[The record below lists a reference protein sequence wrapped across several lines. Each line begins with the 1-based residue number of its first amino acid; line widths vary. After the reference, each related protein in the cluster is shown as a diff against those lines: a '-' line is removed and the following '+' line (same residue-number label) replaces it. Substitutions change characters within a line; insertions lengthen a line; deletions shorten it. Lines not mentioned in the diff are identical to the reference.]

1 MSFHHNNNY
10 YGFNLFL
17 LHSFTSLLIFQCP
30 LYNTFNEL
38 VRPSYVICI
47 VCSML
52 KLQVQV
58 YLHISL
64 VLLQ

>member
-1 MSFHHNNNY
+1 MVVVCFCLIVS
-10 YGFNLFL
+10 
-17 LHSFTSLLIFQCP
+17 LHYEFSNVP
-30 LYNTFNEL
+30 LCNTFIEL

-47 VCSML
+47 VFSML